1 MGQKI
6 RRIVDTYFLIGK
18 NFKHRK
24 TETVYHV
31 TSLAYNGS
39 TLETLV
45 IYHDADLVYWARP
58 LSEFVDGRFIRV

>member
-45 IYHDADLVYWARP
+45 IYHDANLVYWARP

>member
-1 MGQKI
+1 MEQKI
-6 RRIVDTYFLIGK
+6 SRIVDTYFLIGK

-31 TSLAYNGS
+31 TSL
-39 TLETLV
+39 V

>member
-58 LSEFVDGRFIRV
+58 LSEFVGGRFIRV

>member
-6 RRIVDTYFLIGK
+6 SRIVDTYFLIGK

-24 TETVYHV
+24 TEIVYHV
-31 TSLAYNGS
+31 TSLAYNES

-45 IYHDADLVYWARP
+45 VYHDADLVYWARP
-58 LSEFVDGRFIRV
+58 LSEFLDGRFIRV

>member
-31 TSLAYNGS
+31 TSLAYNES

-45 IYHDADLVYWARP
+45 IYHDANLVYWARP
-58 LSEFVDGRFIRV
+58 LREFVDGRFIRV

>member
-1 MGQKI
+1 MGQKT

-24 TETVYHV
+24 TETVDHV
-31 TSLAYNGS
+31 TSLAYNES

-45 IYHDADLVYWARP
+45 IYHDANLVYWARP

>member
-18 NFKHRK
+18 NFKHKK

-31 TSLAYNGS
+31 TSLAYNES

-45 IYHDADLVYWARP
+45 IYHDEDLVYWARP